1 MLKRKTEDTKFNPK
15 KTKYID
21 IIYSEFD
28 SDADSDDDP
37 KWLPPESD
45 SSSGTDSPSETKT
58 DSDSSSKS
66 ETDSTY
72 SSKSDSLSDS
82 SSKSESQKFPIISR
96 I

>member
-1 MLKRKTEDTKFNPK
+1 MLKRKIEGTKFNPK

-28 SDADSDDDP
+28 SDVDSDDDP
-37 KWLPPESD
+37 EWFPPDSESEID
-45 SSSGTDSPSETKT
+45 SSSETKT
-58 DSDSSSKS
+58 DSDSLS
-66 ETDSTY
+66 

-82 SSKSESQKFPIISR
+82 SSKSEFQKSPIISR